1 MNEFLKEYQ
10 TLFNVIIFGV
20 ILWWSLKHIGN
31 HYMKLS
37 NDKQKLTER
46 LEERLNDLDK
56 SFESMNKMFEGI
68 PYLDSD
74 GNELGRDVERRHDQE
89 DYNRREESIRL
100 SHDRSLRNLYE
111 DYKSLHLTFIYQGI
125 WVIGSFLFVIVLMMV
140 DF

>member
-46 LEERLNDLDK
+46 LEERLTDLEL
-56 SFESMNKMFEGI
+56 SFERMDKTFEGI
-68 PYLDSD
+68 PDLDSD
-74 GNELGRDVERRHDQE
+74 GNEIDRDVTRERQQQ
-89 DYNRREESIRL
+89 DYDRREESIRL
-100 SHDRSLRNLYE
+100 SHDRGLRNLYE
-111 DYKSLHLTFIYQGI
+111 DYKSLHLTLIYQGI

-140 DF
+140 DL